1 MSTLLMRLTA
11 PMQSWGV
18 TSKFDTRRTAREPT
32 KSGVIGLVA
41 AAMGIRRGEDE
52 ALVELSAMRFGVR
65 VDREGKMLRD
75 YHTAKSE
82 TSSYATAKSA
92 TSPYVTARY
101 YLADA
106 AFVVGLE
113 SDNEA
118 LLRRIEEAL
127 AHPAFPLYLGRR
139 SCPPIG
145 RICLGVADAPLEQ
158 ALTAVPP
165 QAARGAGALRLV
177 MDAPEGMIG
186 SIARDVPVSFNPT
199 HRRYAFRRVTER
211 EITPDAGNTDHDP
224 MAELE

>member
-75 YHTAKSE
+75 YHTAE
-82 TSSYATAKSA
+82 SA
-92 TSPYVTARY
+92 TSSYVTARY